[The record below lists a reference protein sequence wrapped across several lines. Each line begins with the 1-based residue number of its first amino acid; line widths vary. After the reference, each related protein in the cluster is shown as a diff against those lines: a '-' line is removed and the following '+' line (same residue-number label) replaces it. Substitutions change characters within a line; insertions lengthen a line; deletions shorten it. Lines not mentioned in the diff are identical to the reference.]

1 MLEPGPKYCHFNRAP
16 EAGYDYRYFTG
27 LMSEVQEETLERG
40 RKRTVWKVL
49 KGHERNEPLDCRN
62 YAMAALRV
70 LDPDM
75 DAVER
80 RLKGA
85 PEQKA
90 VQPQRT
96 RRRGAVKRQSA
107 ADDW

>member
-1 MLEPGPKYCHFNRAP
+1 M
-16 EAGYDYRYFTG
+16 
-27 LMSEVQEETLERG
+27 QEETLERG
-40 RKRTVWKVL
+40 RKRTAWKVL

-62 YAMAALRV
+62 YALAALRV

-96 RRRGAVKRQSA
+96 RRRGAVRRQTA